1 MSMSTPSPEDLAAR
15 TFQFTCDVYDFCHEL
30 ARLPGIPR
38 RIAYQLFDAAGS
50 IGANRQEA
58 TAAYSRREFTAKNAI
73 ALKECREANY
83 WLRMAKTKSLGST
96 NARDR
101 LLRESDQLVAI
112 LTATVKR
119 LQETGKSEVCSL
131 KSEV

>member
-1 MSMSTPSPEDLAAR
+1 MSTPSPEDLAAR

-30 ARLPGIPR
+30 TRLPGIPR

-73 ALKECREANY
+73 ALKESREAKY
-83 WLRMAKTKSLGST
+83 WLRVAEAKSLGDKSK
-96 NARDR
+96 RHR
-101 LLRESDQLVAI
+101 LLRESDELVAI
-112 LTATVKR
+112 FTTTVKR
-119 LQETGKSEVCSL
+119 LQSPPDE
-131 KSEV
+131 